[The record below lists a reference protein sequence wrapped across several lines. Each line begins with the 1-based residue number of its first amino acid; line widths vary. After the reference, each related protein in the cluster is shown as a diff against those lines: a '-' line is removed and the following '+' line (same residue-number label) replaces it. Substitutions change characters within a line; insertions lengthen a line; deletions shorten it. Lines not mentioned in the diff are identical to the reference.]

1 MTKYQKLKALAQ
13 SKGID
18 TRKPSYSGGGYWL
31 CKPDGSDLFAYD
43 NFCANLRELE
53 YEIMNFDRP
62 IRFQM
67 SHGPDGD
74 VRLTRT
80 N

>member
-18 TRKPSYSGGGYWL
+18 TRKDSYSCGGYWL
-31 CKPDGSDLFAYD
+31 CKPDGSNLFADD

-53 YEIMNFDRP
+53 YEIMNFN
-62 IRFQM
+62 
-67 SHGPDGD
+67 
-74 VRLTRT
+74 RLTRT

>member
-18 TRKPSYSGGGYWL
+18 TRKDQYANGGYWL
-31 CKPDGSDLFAYD
+31 CNADGSPLYPDD

-53 YEIMNFDRP
+53 DEVCSI
-62 IRFQM
+62 
-67 SHGPDGD
+67 
-74 VRLTRT
+74 
-80 N
+80 